1 MRPSHPNHNVED
13 DLDLDLDLEPEPEPK
28 RRRKATKTTK
38 SHKGGRSPV
47 AGITAKVT
55 DDELEALKT
64 SDPAKYRRIVGNRKS
79 AAASKARREA
89 AAEETAAALRDVRR
103 ENEALLAKLAR
114 AEAALRLREDRSNL
128 GGTGRR

>member
-1 MRPSHPNHNVED
+1 M
-13 DLDLDLDLEPEPEPK
+13 
-28 RRRKATKTTK
+28 
-38 SHKGGRSPV
+38 

-103 ENEALLAKLAR
+103 ESEALLAKLAR
-114 AEAALRLREDRSNL
+114 AEAALRLREDRGNL